1 MRQRDEEIERAI
13 KVHRANERM
22 NKEMQEVRGQSE
34 RLKEELKAIRAERE
48 RDQEKYQ

>member
-1 MRQRDEEIERAI
+1 
-13 KVHRANERM
+13 M